1 MLQDLTPSSVIHYL
15 SKRCQHVFQVVMV
28 NETIAIL
35 INHVEGLLELLDL
48 VLVEHGEHIAG
59 GSLGPLLG
67 GPSAGSLT
75 RRHLGWNVL
84 KISILNVSPFYFLC
98 VRSWHYC
105 FVGL

>member
-1 MLQDLTPSSVIHYL
+1 MLQDLTPSSAIHYL

-59 GSLGPLLG
+59 RPLSSFLRG
-67 GPSAGSLT
+67 ATPS
-75 RRHLGWNVL
+75 
-84 KISILNVSPFYFLC
+84 C
-98 VRSWHYC
+98 
-105 FVGL
+105 GLS